1 VFCHTERLRDHPAR
15 LKLVLSDSAG
25 TIPKKHSLYFWR
37 NAEKVRN
44 LLPLYEGRPT
54 ELIRNYA

>member
-1 VFCHTERLRDHPAR
+1 
-15 LKLVLSDSAG
+15 LSDSA
-25 TIPKKHSLYFWR
+25 FWR